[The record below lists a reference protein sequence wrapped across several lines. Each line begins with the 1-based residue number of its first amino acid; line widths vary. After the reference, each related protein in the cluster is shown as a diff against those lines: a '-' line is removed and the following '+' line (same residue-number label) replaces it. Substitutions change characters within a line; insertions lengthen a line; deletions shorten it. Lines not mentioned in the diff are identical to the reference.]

1 MKKVLLIALISSGVS
16 LVNAQTQIGN
26 SDFEQWETANGGEPV
41 NWNSF
46 ESADGTWSSFAGDQ
60 VDQSSDV
67 RPGSSGTSSAKITA
81 RNPIGSTIANG
92 NLTTGKIRMG
102 STDPSSS
109 DNYNRTVTS
118 DPDFSE
124 AITDMPDSI
133 VFWVKL
139 SIGAGEEGRVKATL
153 HDNYDYRD
161 PEDGT
166 AAAHVVASAVRN
178 FGATTGWVRQSVPFV
193 YSGPASSVEYIL
205 VTFTTNKNPGGGA
218 ETDVFLLDDVELIYN
233 PASSGISEIDNKDGI
248 VVSMD
253 ESKDLINIISNNELK
268 GDYTIFN
275 SIGQEVQLGDI
286 SSTVE
291 FNGKPGVY
299 FIHLNTNG
307 KAYSF
312 KFMKN

>member
-16 LVNAQTQIGN
+16 LINAQTQIGN

-46 ESADGTWSSFAGDQ
+46 ESADGSWSSFSGDQ

-81 RNPIGSTIANG
+81 RNPIGSVIANG
-92 NLTTGKIRMG
+92 NLTTGRIRMG
-102 STDPSSS
+102 STTPSSP
-109 DNYNRTVTS
+109 DNYNRTVTGN
-118 DPDFSE
+118 PDFSE

-139 SIGAGEEGRVKATL
+139 SIGATEEGRVKATL

-161 PEDGT
+161 PEDAT
-166 AAAHVVASAVRN
+166 AATHVVASAVLN
-178 FGATTGWVRQSVPFV
+178 FGPTTDWVRKSVPFV

-233 PASSGISEIDNKDGI
+233 PATSSISEIDNDGI

-253 ESKDLINIISNNELK
+253 NSKNVISITSDNDLK

-275 SIGQEVQLGDI
+275 SIGQEVKLGDI

-291 FNGKPGVY
+291 FDGKPGVY
-299 FIHLNTNG
+299 FIHLNANG

>member
-26 SDFEQWETANGGEPV
+26 GDMESWANNDEPD

-46 ESADGTWSSFAGDQ
+46 LTASGTWNGFAGDQ
-60 VDQSSDV
+60 CDKSTDV
-67 RPGSSGTSSAKITA
+67 RPGTSGVSSAKIWA
-81 RNPIGSTIANG
+81 RDATLALANG
-92 NLTTGKIRMG
+92 NLTLGQINMG
-102 STDPSSS
+102 STSPTGAN
-109 DNYNRTVTS
+109 NYNISRTA
-118 DPDFSE
+118 DPAFSE
-124 AITDMPDSI
+124 AFTDQPDSI
-133 VFWVKL
+133 VFWVKV
-139 SIGAGEEGRVKATL
+139 SIGAAEEARVKATL

-166 AAAHVVASAVRN
+166 SATHVVATAVRN
-178 FGATTGWVRQSVPFV
+178 FGPTTGWVRKSVPFV
-193 YSGPASSVEYIL
+193 YSGPASSVEFIL
-205 VTFTTNKNPGGGA
+205 VTFTTNKTPGGGA
-218 ETDVFLLDDVELIYN
+218 DTDVVLIDDVELIYN
-233 PASSGISEIDNKDGI
+233 PATSGISEIENDGI
-248 VVSMD
+248 VVAMD
-253 ESKDLINIISNNELK
+253 NSKNLINIVSDNDLK

-275 SIGQEVQLGDI
+275 SIGQEVQLGEI

-299 FIHLNTNG
+299 FIHLNANG

>member
-16 LVNAQTQIGN
+16 LLNAQTQIGN

-46 ESADGTWSSFAGDQ
+46 KSADGTWAIASADQ

-67 RPGSSGTSSAKITA
+67 RPGTAGTSSAKIVA
-81 RNPIGSTIANG
+81 KNPIGSVIANG
-92 NLTTGKIRMG
+92 NLTTGRIRMG
-102 STDPSSS
+102 STTASSP

-133 VFWVKL
+133 VFWAKL
-139 SIGAGEEGRVKATL
+139 TIGAGEEGRVKATL

-161 PEDGT
+161 PEDAT
-166 AAAHVVASAVRN
+166 AATHIVASAVLN
-178 FGATTGWVRQSVPFV
+178 FGPTTGWVRKSVPFV

-205 VTFTTNKNPGGGA
+205 VTFTTNKTPGGGA
-218 ETDVFLLDDVELIYN
+218 VSDVFLLDDVELIYN
-233 PASSGISEIDNKDGI
+233 PATSSISEVDNKDGI

-253 ESKDLINIISNNELK
+253 NSNEIINIKSDNELK

-286 SSTVE
+286 SSSVE
-291 FNGKPGVY
+291 FKGKPGVY
-299 FIHLNTNG
+299 FIHLNANG